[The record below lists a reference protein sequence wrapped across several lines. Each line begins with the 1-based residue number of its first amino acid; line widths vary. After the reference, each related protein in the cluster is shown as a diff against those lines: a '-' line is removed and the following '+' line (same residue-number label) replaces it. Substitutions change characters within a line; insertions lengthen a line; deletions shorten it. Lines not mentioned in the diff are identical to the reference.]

1 MSALFNAQTLRGFRL
16 LSAAGIAAAVI
27 TQWIDG
33 VNNSDT
39 FTVAN
44 FFSFFTI
51 QSNLIAAVVLVL
63 LATTW
68 RENRTETQ
76 TLIRGAAV
84 AYMTTTGV
92 VYGLL
97 LSGYSEELQ
106 TTLPWVDT
114 MLHRVIPL
122 VMVIDWMIDRP
133 HNPLRFKQCLVWA
146 IYPVAYLVYSLIRGP
161 IVDWYPYPFLNP
173 DEAGGYAGVA
183 AYSVGIAVG
192 FLAFIWLI
200 VTLGNRPWEE
210 RRVVAPA

>member
-51 QSNLIAAVVLVL
+51 QSNIIAAVVLVL
-63 LATTW
+63 LATSW
-68 RENRTETQ
+68 QEKRTETQ